1 MTNREP
7 DGAAKRV
14 LTPLR
19 VVRLVLLFIWTLC
32 LLPVLVVALSL
43 GLPAARTIPLHYHRG
58 VARVLRLAI
67 DTDGVPSRPGPVL
80 FVANHSSWLDIVVL
94 SALAPVSFVAKSEIA
109 HWPGV
114 SIFARLQRT
123 VFVVR
128 HRRQTATS
136 RSAIGARL
144 AAGDNIVLF
153 AEGTAADGNRVLPF
167 KTSLF
172 AAAEGGDFS
181 PSPLIQPV
189 SIAYTHL
196 NHMPL
201 GRRARHHVAWYGR
214 MSLGKHLW
222 HLLGQGEVRIA
233 VTIHPAVRISDFAS
247 RKELGAHCHRLVA
260 ASHAEA
266 ISGRRLLASKVQP
279 VVPTPSRQCS

>member
-1 MTNREP
+1 VTNREP
-7 DGAAKRV
+7 DSAAKRV
-14 LTPLR
+14 LTSLR
-19 VVRLVLLFIWTLC
+19 VARLALLLVWTLS

-43 GLPAARTIPLHYHRG
+43 GLPAARTIPLYYHRG
-58 VARVLRLAI
+58 VARVLRLVI
-67 DTDGVPSRPGPVL
+67 NTDGAPAQPGPVL

-114 SIFARLQRT
+114 SILARLQRT

-128 HRRQTATS
+128 HRRQAATS
-136 RSAIGARL
+136 RSAIGVRL

-172 AAAEGGDFS
+172 AAAEGGDFGQ
-181 PSPLIQPV
+181 SPLVQPV
-189 SIAYTHL
+189 SISYTHL

-214 MSLGKHLW
+214 MPLGKHLW
-222 HLLGQGEVRIA
+222 NLLGQGEVRIA
-233 VTIHPAVRISDFAS
+233 VTIHPEVRISDFAS

-266 ISGRRLLASKVQP
+266 ISGRRLPASKVQP
-279 VVPTPSRQCS
+279 VVSTPSQQYS